1 MSDKLKAKIRIK
13 VRGHK
18 TSFLKRC
25 LISLEEY
32 HALFSLY
39 LPGEPAPHPPIPFAM
54 HWPAGTESLTLNIF
68 ILRHFIRNVRGHKK
82 SIFNFLTSDPLY
94 TILSL
99 DVEFF
104 K

>member
-13 VRGHK
+13 IRGHK

-25 LISLEEY
+25 LISLDEY

-39 LPGEPAPHPPIPFAM
+39 LPGEPPPHPPIPFAI
-54 HWPAGTESLTLNIF
+54 HWPAGTQNLTLNTF
-68 ILRHFIRNVRGHKK
+68 VLQHFIRNVGGEKK
-82 SIFNFLTSDPLY
+82 SIFDFLTTAPTY